1 MTFETTPA
9 NLSSVNS
16 EIIYVVYDAN
26 AIDVTKQNYFY
37 NCEIW
42 LNGSKVHNMR
52 VAPNPESASRGI
64 VDVSN
69 IIRYYIK
76 PILKTEIGLNEWNI
90 ECTIKVREEYNGT
103 IGAIVAT
110 SSSRIFAN
118 YYTGRID
125 NFSSVSAYSN
135 NMATNRPK
143 TIILPE
149 NCTTFYLPRLST
161 TTSNF
166 TYSIDGASAVTVTPS
181 ATNTIQHVNIA
192 SANSSV
198 VISGVTY
205 NIEKQCYS
213 NDAYV
218 LHFLNKLGG
227 FESFTFHKM
236 AKFNYDIIKKTYNQ
250 LPYKVSNAGVVSVK
264 DNNIMYEQISVFGST
279 FKEKLRL
286 NSDLLDDANWQWL
299 FELVA
304 SPLVYLQKVG
314 SSTLFPIHITGTTYE
329 VKQVKPDGLQPLT
342 IDVEFGGINKTQ
354 AR

>member
-52 VAPNPESASRGI
+52 VAPDPEIASRGI
-64 VDVSN
+64 IDVSN

-76 PILKTEIGLNEWNI
+76 PILKTEIGLNEWYVNCI
-90 ECTIKVREEYNGT
+90 IRVREEYNGT

-110 SSSRIFAN
+110 SATRNFAN

-125 NFSSVSAYSN
+125 DFSSIANYSDN
-135 NMATNRPK
+135 VATNRPK

-149 NCTTFYLPRLST
+149 NCTTFYIPRLAVT
-161 TTSNF
+161 FNPF
-166 TYSIDGASAVTVTPS
+166 NYSIDGGANVQISPS
-181 ATNTIQHVNIA
+181 AINTIYHVNIA
-192 SANSSV
+192 AANSSL
-198 VISGVTY
+198 VINGNTY
-205 NIEKQCYS
+205 KIEKQCYQ

-218 LHFLNKLGG
+218 LHFLNKQGG
-227 FESFTFHKM
+227 FESYTFHKV
-236 AKFNYDIIKKTYNQ
+236 AKFSYDITKKTYNQ
-250 LPYKVSNAGVVSVK
+250 LPYRVSNTGIVSVK
-264 DNNIMYEQISVFGST
+264 DNDIMYEQISVFGVT

-299 FELVA
+299 FELVV
-304 SPLVYLQKVG
+304 SPLVYLQRVG
-314 SSTLFPIHITGTTYE
+314 SATLFPIHITGTTYE
-329 VKQVKPDGLQPLT
+329 MKQVKPDGLQPLT